1 MRSTVIGAGSWGTAL
16 GATLA
21 SGGNQVTLWDVD
33 EGPLRSIQA
42 GRGNE
47 RYLPGI
53 PLPDNLGAD
62 PDLESALSGAELV
75 VLVVPSQAMRE
86 VATRVVDLV
95 SSDAL
100 FCSATKGI
108 ELGSLM
114 MMSEVLEEVFPEDR
128 HGRLTFLSGPSFA
141 VEVARGQPTA
151 VTIASKDLGAAEQV
165 QQAFHTPT
173 FRPYSTDDVPGVEI
187 GGCVKNVVAIAT
199 GLADGLGFEMNARAA
214 LVTRGLAEITRLGV
228 ALGARPLTLAGLAG
242 VGDLLLTCSSEKS
255 RNYRVGLGLG
265 QGKTIEQIQT
275 ALGQTAEGV
284 VNAQSV
290 YDLSARV
297 QVDMPICNAVHA
309 LLYDGLTPRDII
321 GRLLDRDLKREM

>member
-21 SGGNQVTLWDVD
+21 NGGNPVTLWDVD
-33 EGPLRSIQA
+33 EGPLRSILA

-53 PLPDNLGAD
+53 PMPDALTAD
-62 PDLESALSGAELV
+62 PHLESALDGAELV
-75 VLVVPSQAMRE
+75 VLVVPSQVMRE
-86 VATRVVDLV
+86 VAHRVKDLLGPDV
-95 SSDAL
+95 L
-100 FCSATKGI
+100 ICSATKGI

-114 MMSEVLEEVFPEDR
+114 LMSEVLEDVFPPER
-128 HGRLTFLSGPSFA
+128 HGQLTYLSGPSFA

-151 VTIASKDLGAAEQV
+151 VTIASEQLVSAERV
-165 QQAFHTPT
+165 QRAFHTPT
-173 FRPYSTDDVPGVEI
+173 FRPYTTDDVPGVEI

-199 GLADGLGFEMNARAA
+199 GLAAGLGFEANARAA

-228 ALGARPLTLAGLAG
+228 ALGANPLTLAGLAG

-265 QGKTIEQIQT
+265 QGSTLEQIQT

-290 YDLSARV
+290 HDLAAREK
-297 QVDMPICNAVHA
+297 VDMPICNAVHA
-309 LLYDGLTPRDII
+309 LLYQGLTPRDVIS
-321 GRLLDRDLKREM
+321 LLLERDLKREM